1 MGMSTG
7 NICRTGAVSLRRVA
21 VLAGLAGA
29 LALAGCGD
37 DPSPA
42 SRDEGPAL
50 QSRSAEAPRAAPEVS
65 DRFEYLRYAADID
78 GDAPRLCLTFSGPL
92 DPDTDYSAYVEVDE
106 PVALNVDGQRLC
118 IGGLSFGQTRTLI
131 LREGLPSADGRRL
144 EAEERDTLSFA
155 SRPAYVGFAGTGVI
169 LPRVDA
175 DGVAIETV
183 NVDAVRVTVTRV
195 TDRALAFRQI
205 ISGFNAASGDWY
217 WLGSEEQPGEAGS
230 PVWEGEMD
238 TPGQANAMT
247 TTVFPLAETIGNLRP
262 GAYFLRAENLAEIDT
277 DRYGEYAR
285 AARWLIVTDLAFTA
299 YRGRD
304 GIDAIVR
311 SLQSAR
317 PQAGVEV
324 QLIAR
329 SNEVLAT
336 ARSDE
341 RGRVRFGEAL
351 VSGRE
356 GDAPRLLMAYGPD
369 GDFAVLDLA
378 RAPVDLSAQP
388 VGGRNRAEGADGF
401 IWLDRGIYRP
411 GETIHASAMIRDSE
425 GRALLD
431 RPGTITL
438 YAPNGLAHEEVRFER
453 AAQAGAIFHDFELP
467 REAARG
473 RWRLSVSVDGVGE
486 VASQS
491 LSVEDFVPQ
500 RVALTLTAD
509 TDTPI
514 RAGQTR
520 MVETFTRFLYGAPG
534 AGLQLRGTARIQP
547 DPNPFPEFSGF
558 RFGRHDERFAEE
570 VIDLPDTMTDGQG
583 NAAMPVAPG
592 RAGRDSS
599 LPLRARAIITVE
611 EPGGRAVSDDVR
623 IPYRPRDRYVGIR
636 MAGDDDTVRRGQA
649 TRLSV
654 IGVGADGAA
663 LAMEADWRL
672 IRTDWQYDWYRTD
685 NGDWRWRRSQRV
697 VPIES
702 GLVRLDGENPAIIET
717 PSLDWGDYTL
727 IVSADGRDL
736 ASFGFWS
743 GYGGRPDDGEAAPDR
758 VRLSG
763 PSAAPQTGQTAQVS
777 IFAPYAGQAE
787 LVVATDRV
795 ILSRTLEVGEG
806 ATEVELPVTA
816 DWGAGAYVMVSVFTP
831 RDAVTRPT
839 PRRAVGVLHVPVNVE
854 DRTFELTLDAPERIN
869 PRERFDFTITASDG
883 PAREQA
889 YVTVA
894 AVDEGIL
901 LLTGFA
907 SPDPESWFFGKAR
920 LGVDL
925 LDDYGRLL
933 DPNQGPAA
941 PVRSGGDEI
950 GAAGL
955 SVVPTRTVA
964 LFSGLV
970 RFDGQGRAQ
979 VSFDIP
985 DFNGE
990 LRLMAVAW
998 SDRGIGSASQPLTV
1012 RDDVPSELILPR
1024 FLAPGDTASATLT
1037 MDNIDGAPGDYAVAL
1052 EADGPVSFA
1061 DATFTQSLPAG
1072 QRTDRAVALSAA
1084 SSPGIA
1090 ELSLSVTGPDGETVV
1105 HEYPIEVRSAFL
1117 PMTSITRRTL
1127 RPGETWQPPA
1137 DALGAFAPGS
1147 GALRLSVAATPID
1160 VAAIYEAL
1168 SGYPYGCTEQAV
1180 SRALP
1185 LLYAGQMAGLSGADA
1200 PADADDIVRRA
1211 VESVLARQSEDG
1223 AIGLWR
1229 IGDGQASP
1237 WLGAYSTDFLMRAAE
1252 AGYSVPRAALTRALD
1267 ALVPV
1272 ARGDLWQAYGYDTSA
1287 PDPRWSRDTQDRI
1300 NHRSSAYAAYLL
1312 ARAGRGDRAR
1322 LRYLHDEMLGRIE
1335 SPLARA
1341 HIGAGLAAIGDR
1353 ARAVSAFD
1361 SAISVL
1367 GYNNTGDWYQTPVR
1381 DLAGVTALVAEAG
1394 IEDRVEGL
1402 LARLSRDLP
1411 EPTRMTTQEQAH
1423 VLMAARAFAGDAQ
1436 NLSLEWGGAALDGQ
1450 SITLDA
1456 DDLAEGGELTNRGQQ
1471 PVWVTASARG
1481 VPVEAPDAASE
1492 GVSVER
1498 SLTDRRGNAID
1509 TAAIRRGDQIIVSL
1523 TITPEQTRAMPLI
1536 VADLLPAG
1544 FEIEGILRQSDA
1556 GNTGPY
1562 AFLGDLASTQVAEA
1576 RDDRFIAAINT
1587 RGRDAVR
1594 VAYMVRAVT
1603 PGQFVQ
1609 PGTVVEDMYRPD
1621 VFARSEAGQ
1630 VTIRP

>member
-1 MGMSTG
+1 MFATG
-7 NICRTGAVSLRRVA
+7 VFRRVIFPARGLA
-21 VLAGLAGA
+21 VIAGLAGA
-29 LALAGCGD
+29 MVLAACGN
-37 DPSPA
+37 DPAPEPSG
-42 SRDEGPAL
+42 EGPAL
-50 QSRSAEAPRAAPEVS
+50 ESRSAEAPRAAPEVS
-65 DRFEYLRYAADID
+65 SRFEYLRYAADTD

-92 DPDTDYSAYVEVDE
+92 DPDADYSAYVEVDE
-106 PVALNVDGQRLC
+106 PVAFDVDGSRLC

-155 SRPAYVGFAGTGVI
+155 ARPAYVGFAGTGVI

-205 ISGFNAASGDWY
+205 TSGFNAASGDWY
-217 WLGSEEQPGEAGS
+217 WLDSEEEPGEAGS
-230 PVWEGEMD
+230 PVWQGEMD
-238 TPGQANAMT
+238 TPGDANAMT
-247 TTVFPLAETIGNLRP
+247 TTVFPLADTIGSLRP

-311 SLQSAR
+311 SLQSAE
-317 PQAGVEV
+317 PESGVEV

-329 SNEVLAT
+329 SNEVLAI

-341 RGRVRFGEAL
+341 RGRVRFDEAL

-356 GDAPRLLMAYGPD
+356 GDAPRLLLAYGPE

-378 RAPVDLSAQP
+378 RAPVDLSAQA
-388 VGGRNRAEGADGF
+388 VDGRSRAEGADGY

-411 GETIHASAMIRDSE
+411 GETIHASAMVRDAE
-425 GRALLD
+425 GRALAG
-431 RPGTITL
+431 RPGTIAL
-438 YAPNGLAHEEVRFER
+438 FAPNGLAHEEVRFDG
-453 AAQAGAIFHDFELP
+453 AGQAGAVFHDFDLP

-473 RWRLSVSVDGVGE
+473 RWRLGVSVDGVGE

-500 RVALTLTAD
+500 RVALTLEAD
-509 TDTPI
+509 TETPI

-547 DPNPFPEFSGF
+547 DPAPFPAYSDF
-558 RFGRHDERFAEE
+558 RFGLHDEEFAEE
-570 VIDLPDTMTDGQG
+570 VIDLPDTLSDGQG

-592 RAGRDSS
+592 SAGRDSS
-599 LPLRARAIITVE
+599 LPLRARAVITVE

-623 IPYRPRDRYVGIR
+623 IPYRPRDRYAGIR
-636 MAGDDDTVRRGQA
+636 IAGDDQTVRRGDA
-649 TRLSV
+649 ARLELV
-654 IGVGADGAA
+654 AVDANGAA
-663 LAMEADWRL
+663 LALEADWRL

-685 NGDWRWRRSQRV
+685 NGEWRWRRSRRV

-702 GLVRLDGENPAIIET
+702 GIVRLDGENPAIVET

-727 IVSADGRDL
+727 IVSADGQDM

-743 GYGGRPDDGEAAPDR
+743 GYGGRPEDGESAPDR

-763 PSAAPQTGQTAQVS
+763 PAEAPQTGDTVTVS

-795 ILSRTLEVGEG
+795 ITSRTLEVAEG
-806 ATEVELPVTA
+806 ANTVELPVTD
-816 DWGAGAYVMVSVFTP
+816 DWGAGAYAMVSVFTP
-831 RDAVTRPT
+831 RDPVSRPT
-839 PRRAVGVLHVPVNVE
+839 PRRAVGVLYMPVNVE
-854 DRTFELTLDAPERIN
+854 DRTFDLALDAPERIQ
-869 PRERFDFTITASDG
+869 PRERFELTVTASDG
-883 PAREQA
+883 PDREEA
-889 YVTVA
+889 WVTVA

-907 SPDPESWFFGKAR
+907 SPDPESWFFGKVQ

-964 LFSGLV
+964 LFSGPV
-970 RFDGQGRAQ
+970 RFDAQGRAQ

-998 SDRGIGSASQPLTV
+998 SESGIGSASQPLTV

-1024 FLAPGDTASATLT
+1024 FLAPGDIASATLT
-1037 MDNIDGAPGDYAVAL
+1037 LDNVDGTPGEYGVAL
-1052 EADGPVSFA
+1052 NADGPVSF
-1061 DATFTQSLPAG
+1061 DDTQFEQGLTQG
-1072 QRTDRAVALSAA
+1072 QRVDRAVPLSAA
-1084 SSPGIA
+1084 ASPGIA
-1090 ELSLSVTGPDGETVV
+1090 ELSLSVTGPGGETVT
-1105 HEYPIEVRSAFL
+1105 HGYPIEVRSAFL

-1127 RPGETWQPPA
+1127 RPGESWQPPA
-1137 DALGAFAPGS
+1137 DALAGFAPGS
-1147 GALRLSVAATPID
+1147 GSLQLSIAATPID
-1160 VAAIYEAL
+1160 TAAIYEAL
-1168 SGYPYGCTEQAV
+1168 SGYPYGCTEQMV

-1200 PADADDIVRRA
+1200 PADAEDVIRRA

-1237 WLGAYSTDFLMRAAE
+1237 WLGAYATDFLMRASE

-1272 ARGDLWQAYGYDTSA
+1272 GRGDLWQAYGYDTDV
-1287 PDPRWSRDTQDRI
+1287 PDQRWSRDTADRL
-1300 NHRSSAYAAYLL
+1300 NHRSSAYASYVL

-1322 LRYLHDEMLGRIE
+1322 LRYLHDELLGRIE

-1341 HIGAGLAAIGDR
+1341 QIGAGLASIGDR

-1361 SAISVL
+1361 SAVSVL
-1367 GYNNTGDWYQTPVR
+1367 GYNNAGDWYQTPVR

-1394 IEDRVEGL
+1394 VEDRVEGL
-1402 LARLSRDLP
+1402 ASRLARDLP
-1411 EPTRMTTQEQAH
+1411 EAARMTTQEQAH
-1423 VLMAARAFAGDAQ
+1423 VLMAARAFAGDSEA
-1436 NLSLEWGGAALDGQ
+1436 LSLEWGGESLEAR
-1450 SITLDA
+1450 SVTLDA
-1456 DDLAEGGELTNRGQQ
+1456 DALGEGRELTNRGDQ
-1471 PVWVTASARG
+1471 PVWVTALARG
-1481 VPVEAPDAASE
+1481 VPVEAPDSAEE
-1492 GVSVER
+1492 GVSVDR
-1498 SLTDRRGNAID
+1498 SLTDRRGNAVD
-1509 TAAIRRGDQIIVSL
+1509 TPAIRRGDQIIVAL
-1523 TITPEQTRAMPLI
+1523 TITPQQTRAMPLI
-1536 VADLLPAG
+1536 VSDLLPAG

-1556 GNTGPY
+1556 GDTGPY
-1562 AFLGDLASTQVAEA
+1562 AFLGDLAPTQAAEA
-1576 RDDRFIAAINT
+1576 RDDRFVAAINT
-1587 RGRDAVR
+1587 RGTDPVR

-1603 PGQFVQ
+1603 PGQFTHA
-1609 PGTVVEDMYRPD
+1609 GTVVEDMYRPD
-1621 VFARSEAGQ
+1621 VFARSDAGR
-1630 VTIRP
+1630 VVIRP

>member
-1 MGMSTG
+1 MFAKGSG
-7 NICRTGAVSLRRVA
+7 LAVAVPWRRFM
-21 VLAGLAGA
+21 VLAGMAGA

-37 DPSPA
+37 DA
-42 SRDEGPAL
+42 SQTARDEGPSL
-50 QSRSAEAPRAAPEVS
+50 QARSAEAPRAAPEVS
-65 DRFEYLRYAADID
+65 TRFEYLRYATDTD

-92 DPDTDYSAYVEVDE
+92 DPDADYSAYVEINE
-106 PVALNVDGQRLC
+106 PVAFQVEGSRLC
-118 IGGLSFGQTRTLI
+118 IGGLGFGQTRTLV

-155 SRPAYVGFAGTGVI
+155 ARPAYVGFAGTGII

-175 DGVAIETV
+175 DGVAIETI

-205 ISGFNAASGDWY
+205 TSGFNAASGEWY
-217 WLGSEEQPGEAGS
+217 WMDYDEQPREAGS
-230 PVWEGEMD
+230 PVWQGEMD
-238 TPGQANAMT
+238 TPGSANALT
-247 TTVFPLAETIGNLRP
+247 TTVFPLADTIGTLRP
-262 GAYFLRAENLAEIDT
+262 GAYFLRAENLAEIDAN
-277 DRYGEYAR
+277 RYGDFAR

-311 SLQSAR
+311 SLQSAQ

-336 ARSDE
+336 ARSDA

-356 GDAPRLLMAYGPD
+356 GDAPRLLMAYGAD
-369 GDFAVLDLA
+369 GDFAVLDLD

-388 VGGRNRAEGADGF
+388 VGGRERAEGADGF

-411 GETIHASAMIRDSE
+411 GETVHASAMVRDGE
-425 GRALLD
+425 GRALTG
-431 RPGTITL
+431 RPGTIAL
-438 YAPNGLAHEEVRFER
+438 YAPNGLPLEEVRFDS
-453 AAQAGAIFHDFELP
+453 AAQAGAVFHDFALP

-473 RWRLSVSVDGVGE
+473 RWRLAVSVDGVGE
-486 VASQS
+486 VASRA

-509 TDTPI
+509 TQTPI
-514 RAGQTR
+514 RAGETR

-534 AGLQLRGTARIQP
+534 AGLRLRGSARIQP
-547 DPNPFPEFSGF
+547 DPSPFPGF
-558 RFGRHDERFAEE
+558 AGYRFGRHDERFAEE
-570 VIDLPDTMTDGQG
+570 VIDLPETLTDGQG

-592 RAGRDSS
+592 RAGRDST
-599 LPLRARAIITVE
+599 LPLRARAVITVE

-636 MAGDDDTVRRGQA
+636 MAGEDDTVRRGQTA
-649 TRLSV
+649 RLSLV
-654 IGVGADGAA
+654 AVGTNGAA

-685 NGDWRWRRSQRV
+685 NGEWRWRRSRRV

-702 GLVRLDGENPAIIET
+702 GLVRLDGENPGVVET
-717 PSLDWGDYTL
+717 PQLDWGDYTL
-727 IVSADGRDL
+727 IVSADGEDL

-743 GYGGRPDDGEAAPDR
+743 GYGGRPEDGEAAPDR

-763 PSAAPQTGQTAQVS
+763 PATAPEAGGSARVS
-777 IFAPYAGQAE
+777 VFAPYAGQAE

-795 ILSRTLEVGEG
+795 ILSRTLEVAEG
-806 ATEVELPVTA
+806 ANEIDLPVTA

-854 DRTFELTLDAPERIN
+854 SRTFELTLDAPDRIR
-869 PRERFDFTITASDG
+869 PRGQFDLTVRASDG

-889 YVTVA
+889 WVTVA

-907 SPDPESWFFGKAR
+907 SPDPASWFFGKAR

-964 LFSGLV
+964 LFSGPV
-970 RFDGQGRAQ
+970 RLDAQGRAQ
-979 VSFDIP
+979 VSFAIP

-990 LRLMAVAW
+990 LRLMAVVW
-998 SDRGIGSASQPLTV
+998 SATGVGSASQPLTV

-1024 FLAPGDTASATLT
+1024 FLSPGDMASATLT
-1037 MDNIDGAPGDYAVAL
+1037 MDNIDGAPGDYQVTLGA
-1052 EADGPVSFA
+1052 EGPVSFDRA
-1061 DATFTQSLPAG
+1061 SFGQTLSAG
-1072 QRTDRAVALSAA
+1072 QRIDRAVSLSAA
-1084 SSPGIA
+1084 RSAGIA
-1090 ELSLSVTGPDGETVV
+1090 GLSLAVADPGGASVT

-1117 PMTSITRRTL
+1117 PVTSITRRTL
-1127 RPGETWQPPA
+1127 RPGESWQPPA
-1137 DALGAFAPGS
+1137 GALAGFAPGS
-1147 GALRLSVAATPID
+1147 GSLRLSVAATPID
-1160 VAAIYEAL
+1160 TAAIYEAL
-1168 SGYPYGCTEQAV
+1168 SGYPYGCTEQMI

-1185 LLYAGQMAGLSGADA
+1185 LLYAGQLSGLSGADA
-1200 PADADDIVRRA
+1200 PADAEDIVRRA
-1211 VESVLARQSEDG
+1211 VEAVLARQGEDG

-1229 IGDGQASP
+1229 IGDGAASP
-1237 WLGAYSTDFLMRAAE
+1237 WLGAYATDFLMRAAE

-1272 ARGDLWQAYGYDTSA
+1272 ARGDLWQAYGYNSTT
-1287 PDPRWSRDTQDRI
+1287 PDPRWSRDTAERL
-1300 NHRSSAYAAYLL
+1300 NHRSSAYASYLL
-1312 ARAGRGDRAR
+1312 ARAGRADRAR
-1322 LRYLHDEMLGRIE
+1322 LRYLHDEMLSQIE

-1341 HIGAGLAAIGDR
+1341 HVGGGLAAIGDR

-1361 SAISVL
+1361 SAVSVL
-1367 GYNNTGDWYQTPVR
+1367 GYRNTGDWYQTPVR

-1394 IEDRVEGL
+1394 VEDRVEDL
-1402 LARLSRDLP
+1402 LARLARDLP
-1411 EPTRMTTQEQAH
+1411 EASRMTTQEQAH
-1423 VLMAARAFAGDAQ
+1423 VLMAARAFAGDGDS
-1436 NLSLEWGGAALDGQ
+1436 LSLTWGGPALEGR
-1450 SITLDA
+1450 SVTLDA
-1456 DDLAEGGELTNRGQQ
+1456 AGLGEGRELTNRGQQ
-1471 PVWVTASARG
+1471 PVWVTAFARG
-1481 VPVEAPDAASE
+1481 VPVEAPGAASE
-1492 GVSVER
+1492 GVSVSR
-1498 SLTDRRGNAID
+1498 SLTDRRGNAVD

-1544 FEIEGILRQSDA
+1544 FEIEGIIRQSDA
-1556 GNTGPY
+1556 GQTGPY
-1562 AFLGDLASTQVAEA
+1562 AFLGNLAPTQIAEA
-1576 RDDRFIAAINT
+1576 RDDRFIAALNT
-1587 RGRDAVR
+1587 AGQDPLRI
-1594 VAYMVRAVT
+1594 AYLVRAVT
-1603 PGQFVQ
+1603 PGRFTQ

-1630 VTIRP
+1630 VVIRP

>member
-1 MGMSTG
+1 M
-7 NICRTGAVSLRRVA
+7 NIASVVRPLRQA
-21 VLAGLAGA
+21 MALAGLAGT
-29 LALAGCGD
+29 LALAGCGEEPGD
-37 DPSPA
+37 RTPGS
-42 SRDEGPAL
+42 GPAL
-50 QSRSAEAPRAAPEVS
+50 QTRSAEAPRAAPEVS
-65 DRFEYLRYAADID
+65 TRFEYLRYAADIE

-92 DPDTDYSAYVEVDE
+92 DPSVDYSAYLDINE
-106 PVALNVDGQRLC
+106 PVALNVEGARLC
-118 IGGLSFGQTRTLI
+118 IGGLSFGQSRTLT

-144 EAEERDTLSFA
+144 ETEETETLSFA
-155 SRPAYVGFAGTGVI
+155 ARPAYVGFAGTGVI

-205 ISGFNAASGDWY
+205 TSGFNASSGDWY
-217 WLGSEEQPGEAGS
+217 WLDYDEQPREAGS
-230 PVWEGEMD
+230 PVWQGEMD
-238 TPGQANAMT
+238 TPGSANALT
-247 TTVFPLAETIGNLRP
+247 TTVFPLAETIGTLRP

-311 SLQSAR
+311 SLQSAQ

-336 ARSDE
+336 ARSDA

-378 RAPVDLSAQP
+378 RAPVDLSTQP
-388 VGGRNRAEGADGF
+388 VDGRDRAEGADGF

-411 GETIHASAMIRDSE
+411 GETIHASAMVRDGE
-425 GRALLD
+425 GRALND
-431 RPGTITL
+431 RPGTMAL
-438 YAPNGLAHEEVRFER
+438 YAPNGLALEEVRFER
-453 AAQAGAIFHDFELP
+453 AAQAGAVFHDFELP

-486 VASQS
+486 VASRT

-509 TDTPI
+509 TETPI

-534 AGLQLRGTARIQP
+534 AGLRLRGSARIQP
-547 DPNPFPEFSGF
+547 DPNPFPAYAGF

-570 VIDLPDTMTDGQG
+570 VIDLPETLTDGQG

-623 IPYRPRDRYVGIR
+623 IPYRPRARYVGIR
-636 MAGDDDTVRRGQA
+636 MAGDDDTVRRGQS
-649 TRLSV
+649 TRLSL

-663 LAMEADWRL
+663 LAMEANWRL

-685 NGDWRWRRSQRV
+685 NGEWRWRRSRRV

-702 GLVRLDGENPAIIET
+702 GLVRLDGESPASVET
-717 PSLDWGDYTL
+717 PALDWGDYTL
-727 IVSADGRDL
+727 IVSADGEDL

-743 GYGGRPDDGEAAPDR
+743 GYGGRPEDGEAAPDR

-763 PSAAPQTGQTAQVS
+763 PSAAPQTGETARVS

-795 ILSRTLEVGEG
+795 ILSRTLEVAEG
-806 ATEVELPVTA
+806 STDVDLPVSA

-839 PRRAVGVLHVPVNVE
+839 PRRAVGVMYVPVNVE
-854 DRTFELTLDAPERIN
+854 NRTFELALDAPARIS
-869 PRERFDFTITASDG
+869 PRERFDLTVQASGG
-883 PAREQA
+883 PAREEA
-889 YVTVA
+889 WVTVA

-901 LLTGFA
+901 LLTGFT
-907 SPDPESWFFGKAR
+907 SPDPAGWFFGKAR

-941 PVRSGGDEI
+941 PVRSGGDQI

-964 LFSGLV
+964 LFSGPV
-970 RFDGQGRAQ
+970 RLDAQGRAR
-979 VSFDIP
+979 VSLDIP

-990 LRLMAVAW
+990 LRLMAVVW
-998 SDRGIGSASQPLTV
+998 SATGVGAASQPLTV

-1024 FLAPGDTASATLT
+1024 FLAPGDVASATLT
-1037 MDNIDGAPGDYAVAL
+1037 LDNIDGAPGDYQVAL
-1052 EADGPVSFA
+1052 SAEGPVSFETPA
-1061 DATFTQSLPAG
+1061 FAQSLTAG
-1072 QRTDRAVALSAA
+1072 QRTDRAVTLSAA
-1084 SSPGIA
+1084 RSPGIA
-1090 ELSLSVTGPDGETVV
+1090 ALTLAVTGPDGETVS
-1105 HEYPIEVRSAFL
+1105 HNYPIEVRPAFL
-1117 PMTSITRRTL
+1117 PMTSITRRIL
-1127 RPGETWQPPA
+1127 RPGESWQPSS
-1137 DALGAFAPGS
+1137 DALAGFAPES
-1147 GALRLSVAATPID
+1147 GTLRLSVSATPID
-1160 VAAIYEAL
+1160 TAAIYAAL
-1168 SGYPYGCTEQAV
+1168 SGYPYGCTEQLV

-1185 LLYAGQMAGLSGADA
+1185 LLYAGQLAGLSGADA
-1200 PADADDIVRRA
+1200 PADADDVVRRA
-1211 VESVLARQSEDG
+1211 IEAVLARQSEDG

-1237 WLGAYSTDFLMRAAE
+1237 WLGAYATDFLMRASQ
-1252 AGYSVPRAALTRALD
+1252 AGYSVPRAALARALD

-1272 ARGDLWQAYGYDTSA
+1272 ARGDLWQAYGYDSSA
-1287 PDPRWSRDTQDRI
+1287 PDQRWSRDTAERL
-1300 NHRSSAYAAYLL
+1300 NHRSTAYASYLL

-1322 LRYLHDEMLGRIE
+1322 LRYLHDEMLRQIE

-1341 HIGAGLAAIGDR
+1341 QIGAGLASIGDR
-1353 ARAVSAFD
+1353 ARAVSALD
-1361 SAISVL
+1361 SAVSVL
-1367 GYNNTGDWYQTPVR
+1367 GYNNPGDWYQTPVR

-1394 IEDRVEGL
+1394 IEDRVEDL
-1402 LARLSRDLP
+1402 VARLARDLP
-1411 EPTRMTTQEQAH
+1411 EAPRMTTQEQAH

-1436 NLSLEWGGAALDGQ
+1436 ALSLEWRGATVEGR
-1450 SITLDA
+1450 SVTIDA
-1456 DDLAEGGELTNRGQQ
+1456 AQLAAGGELTNRGQQ
-1471 PVWVTASARG
+1471 PVWVTAFARG
-1481 VPVEAPDAASE
+1481 VPVEAPGEASE
-1492 GVSVER
+1492 GLQVER
-1498 SLTDRRGNAID
+1498 AMTDRRGNAVD
-1509 TAAIRRGDQIIVSL
+1509 TSAIRRGDQIIVSL
-1523 TITPEQTRAMPLI
+1523 TILPEQTRAMPLI

-1544 FEIEGILRQSDA
+1544 FEIEGILRPSDA
-1556 GNTGPY
+1556 GETGPY
-1562 AFLGDLASTQVAEA
+1562 AFLGPLAYTQVAEA

-1587 RGRDAVR
+1587 TGREPFR

-1603 PGQFVQ
+1603 PGRYTHA
-1609 PGTVVEDMYRPD
+1609 GTVVEDMYRPD
-1621 VFARSEAGQ
+1621 VFARSQAGQ
-1630 VTIRP
+1630 VIIRP

>member
-1 MGMSTG
+1 MFAKAGFRSA
-7 NICRTGAVSLRRVA
+7 IVPLRRTLWVA
-21 VLAGLAGA
+21 GMAAA
-29 LALAGCGD
+29 LALGACGD
-37 DPSPA
+37 DPAPSGA
-42 SRDEGPAL
+42 GEGAAFEA
-50 QSRSAEAPRAAPEVS
+50 RSAEAPRAAPEAS
-65 DRFEYLRYAADID
+65 TRFEYLRYAADID
-78 GDAPRLCLTFSGPL
+78 SDAPRLCLTFSGPL
-92 DPDTDYSAYVEVDE
+92 DPDIDYSAYVEVDE
-106 PVALNVDGQRLC
+106 PVALNVDGSRLC
-118 IGGLSFGQTRTLI
+118 IGGLSFGQTRTLT

-144 EAEERDTLSFA
+144 ETEETDTLSFA

-205 ISGFNAASGDWY
+205 TSGFNAASGDWY
-217 WLGSEEQPGEAGS
+217 WLDSEEQPGEAGS
-230 PVWEGEMD
+230 PVWQGEMD
-238 TPGQANAMT
+238 TPGSANART
-247 TTVFPLAETIGNLRP
+247 TTVFPLAETIGSLQP

-304 GIDAIVR
+304 GVDAIVR
-311 SLQSAR
+311 SLQSAQ
-317 PQAGVEV
+317 PQADVEV

-336 ARSDE
+336 ARSDA

-356 GDAPRLLMAYGPD
+356 GDAPRLLLAYGPD

-388 VGGRNRAEGADGF
+388 VDGRERAEGADGF

-411 GETIHASAMIRDSE
+411 GETIHASAMVRDTE
-425 GRALLD
+425 GRALTD
-431 RPGTITL
+431 RPGTMAL

-453 AAQAGAIFHDFELP
+453 AAQAGAVFHDFDLP

-473 RWRLSVSVDGVGE
+473 RWRLAVSVDGVGE
-486 VASQS
+486 VASQT

-509 TDTPI
+509 TETPI

-547 DPNPFPEFSGF
+547 DPNPFPEHSGF
-558 RFGRHDERFAEE
+558 AFGRHDERFAEE

-636 MAGDDDTVRRGQA
+636 MAGEDGNVARGQSA
-649 TRLSV
+649 RLSMV
-654 IGVGADGAA
+654 AVGADGAG

-685 NGDWRWRRSQRV
+685 NGEWRWRRSRRV

-702 GLVRLDGENPAIIET
+702 GLVRLDGDSPATVET

-727 IVSADGRDL
+727 IVSADGEDL

-743 GYGGRPDDGEAAPDR
+743 GYGSRPEDGEAAPDR

-763 PSAAPQTGQTAQVS
+763 PDSAPQTGDSARVS

-806 ATEVELPVTA
+806 ATEVDLPVTA
-816 DWGAGAYVMVSVFTP
+816 DWGSGAYVMVSVFTP
-831 RDAVTRPT
+831 RDAVSQPT

-854 DRTFELTLDAPERIN
+854 DRTFELTLDAPERIH
-869 PRERFDFTITASDG
+869 PRERFEMIVTASDG
-883 PAREQA
+883 PAREEA
-889 YVTVA
+889 WVTVA

-901 LLTGFA
+901 LLTGFT

-925 LDDYGRLL
+925 MDDYGRLL

-964 LFSGLV
+964 LFSGPV
-970 RFDGQGRAQ
+970 RFDGRGRAQ
-979 VSFDIP
+979 ISFDIP

-998 SDRGIGSASQPLTV
+998 SATGIGSASQPLTV
-1012 RDDVPSELILPR
+1012 RDDVASELILPR

-1037 MDNIDGAPGDYAVAL
+1037 MDNVDGAPGGYAVSLAA
-1052 EADGPVSFA
+1052 EGPVSFA
-1061 DATFTQSLPAG
+1061 ETSATQQLSAG
-1072 QRTDRAVALSAA
+1072 QRVDRAVPLTAGRE
-1084 SSPGIA
+1084 PGIA
-1090 ELSLSVTGPDGETVV
+1090 SLSLSVTGPDSEAIT

-1117 PMTSITRRTL
+1117 PLTAITRRTL
-1127 RPGETWQPPA
+1127 RPGESWQPPA
-1137 DALGAFAPGS
+1137 DALAAFAPGS
-1147 GALRLSVAATPID
+1147 GALRMSVAATPID
-1160 VAAIYEAL
+1160 TAAIYEAL
-1168 SGYPYGCTEQAV
+1168 SGYPYGCTEQMV

-1200 PADADDIVRRA
+1200 PADADDVVRSA
-1211 VESVLARQSEDG
+1211 LEAVLARQSADG
-1223 AIGLWR
+1223 SIGLWR
-1229 IGDGQASP
+1229 IGDGSASP
-1237 WLGAYSTDFLMRAAE
+1237 WLGAYATDFLMRASE

-1267 ALVPV
+1267 ALAPV
-1272 ARGDLWQAYGYDTSA
+1272 ARGDLWQAYGYDTNA
-1287 PDPRWSRDTQDRI
+1287 PDPRWSRDTADRL
-1300 NHRSSAYAAYLL
+1300 NHRSSAYASYLL

-1341 HIGAGLAAIGDR
+1341 HVGAGLSAIGDR

-1361 SAISVL
+1361 SAFSAL
-1367 GYNNTGDWYQTPVR
+1367 GYRNPGDWYQTPVR

-1394 IEDRVEGL
+1394 VEDRVESL
-1402 LARLSRDLP
+1402 VARLARDLP
-1411 EPTRMTTQEQAH
+1411 EASRMTTQEQAQ
-1423 VLMAARAFAGDAQ
+1423 VLMAARAFAGGTDA
-1436 NLSLEWGGAALDGQ
+1436 LSLEWGGEVLDGQ
-1450 SITLDA
+1450 SVSLDA
-1456 DDLAEGGELTNRGQQ
+1456 EALSQPRQLTNRGQQ
-1471 PVWVTASARG
+1471 PVWVTAFARG
-1481 VPVEAPDAASE
+1481 VPVEAPGVAAE
-1492 GVSVER
+1492 GVQIARV
-1498 SLTDRRGNAID
+1498 LTDRRGNSVD
-1509 TAAIRRGDQIIVSL
+1509 TGAIRRGDQIIVSL

-1544 FEIEGILRQSDA
+1544 FEIEGILRMSDA
-1556 GNTGPY
+1556 GETGPY
-1562 AFLGDLASTQVAEA
+1562 AFLGELASTQVAEA

-1587 RGRDAVR
+1587 RGRDPVR

-1603 PGQFVQ
+1603 PGQFTQ
-1609 PGTVVEDMYRPD
+1609 PGAVVEDMYRPD

-1630 VTIRP
+1630 VVIRP

>member
-1 MGMSTG
+1 MALFSNGRRTHSGLPWRTPLTLAALAAALVVSACSPEPQTQSEG
-7 NICRTGAVSLRRVA
+7 TGASFEPRA
-21 VLAGLAGA
+21 A
-29 LALAGCGD
+29 D
-37 DPSPA
+37 
-42 SRDEGPAL
+42 
-50 QSRSAEAPRAAPEVS
+50 APRATAEVS
-65 DRFEYLRYAADID
+65 SRFEYLRYAADIE

-92 DPDTDYSAYVEVDE
+92 DPTVDYSAYVEIDE

-118 IGGLSFGQTRTLI
+118 IGGLSFGQTRTLT

-144 EAEERDTLSFA
+144 ETEETDTLSFA
-155 SRPAYVGFAGTGVI
+155 ARPAYVGFAGTGVI

-205 ISGFNAASGDWY
+205 TSGFNAASGDWY
-217 WLGSEEQPGEAGS
+217 WMDSEERPGEAGA

-238 TPGQANAMT
+238 TPGEANALT
-247 TTVFPLAETIGNLRP
+247 TTVFPLAETIGTLRP
-262 GAYFLRAENLAEIDT
+262 GAYFLRAENLAEIET

-299 YRGRD
+299 YRGSD
-304 GIDAIVR
+304 GLDAVVR
-311 SLQSAR
+311 SLQSAQ

-336 ARSDE
+336 VRSDAQ
-341 RGRVRFGEAL
+341 GRVRFDEAL

-356 GDAPRLLMAYGPD
+356 GNAPRLLLAYGPE
-369 GDFAVLDLA
+369 GDFAVLDLN

-388 VGGRNRAEGADGF
+388 VDGRDRAEGADGF

-411 GETIHASAMIRDSE
+411 GETIHASAMVRDGE
-425 GRALLD
+425 GRALSD

-438 YAPNGLAHEEVRFER
+438 YAPNGLAHEEARFER
-453 AAQAGAIFHDFELP
+453 AAQAGAVFHDFDLP

-473 RWRLSVSVDGVGE
+473 RWRIAVTLDGSGE

-509 TDTPI
+509 TETPI
-514 RAGQTR
+514 GARGTR
-520 MVETFTRFLYGAPG
+520 SIETFTRFLYGAPG

-547 DPNPFPEFSGF
+547 DPSPFPEFEGY
-558 RFGRHDERFAEE
+558 RFGLHDERFAEE
-570 VIDLPDTMTDGQG
+570 VIDLPETLTDGQG
-583 NAAMPVAPG
+583 NAVIAVSPG
-592 RAGRDSS
+592 EAGLESS
-599 LPLRARAIITVE
+599 LPLRARAVITVE

-623 IPYRPRDRYVGIR
+623 IPYRPRETYVGIR
-636 MAGDDDTVRRGQA
+636 MDAGEDSVRQGQA
-649 TRLSV
+649 ANLSL
-654 IGVGADGAA
+654 IALGADGAP
-663 LAMEADWRL
+663 LPLEADWRL

-685 NGDWRWRRSQRV
+685 SGEWRWRRSQRV

-702 GLVRLDGENPAIIET
+702 GRVRLDGESPASVET

-727 IVSADGRDL
+727 IVSAGGQDL

-743 GYGGRPDDGEAAPDR
+743 GYGGRPEDGEAAPDR

-763 PSAAPQTGQTAQVS
+763 PADAPETGDTAIVS

-795 ILSRTLEVGEG
+795 ILARTLEVGEG
-806 ATEVELPVTA
+806 ATEVELPVTEE
-816 DWGAGAYVMVSVFTP
+816 WGAGAYVMVSVFTP

-839 PRRAVGVLHVPVNVE
+839 PRRAVGVLHIPVNVE
-854 DRTFELTLDAPERIN
+854 ARTFEVTLDAPERIE
-869 PRERFDFTITASDG
+869 PRQTFELTVTASDG
-883 PAREQA
+883 PAREEA
-889 YVTVA
+889 WVTVA

-907 SPDPESWFFGKAR
+907 SPDPEAWFFGKAR

-950 GAAGL
+950 GGAGL

-964 LFSGLV
+964 LFSGPV
-970 RFDGQGRAQ
+970 RFDRQGRAQ
-979 VSFDIP
+979 VSLDIP

-998 SDRGIGSASQPLTV
+998 SDSGIGSASQPLTV
-1012 RDDVPSELILPR
+1012 RDNVPTELVLPR

-1037 MDNIDGAPGDYAVAL
+1037 MDNVDGAEGSYGVTVSA
-1052 EADGPVSFA
+1052 EGPVTVSDGSF
-1061 DATFTQSLPAG
+1061 DQVLDIG
-1072 QRTDRAVALSAA
+1072 QRIDRAVTISASDA
-1084 SSPGIA
+1084 PGIA
-1090 ELSLSVTGPDGETVV
+1090 GLSISVEGPQGDTITRD
-1105 HEYPIEVRSAFL
+1105 YPIEVRSAFL

-1127 RPGETWQPPA
+1127 RPGESWQPPA
-1137 DALGAFAPGS
+1137 DTLAAFAPGS
-1147 GALRLSVAATPID
+1147 TLRLSVAATPID
-1160 VAAIYEAL
+1160 TAAIYDAL
-1168 SGYPYGCTEQAV
+1168 SGYPYGCTEQMV

-1185 LLYAGQMAGLSGADA
+1185 LLYAEQMSGLSGRDA
-1200 PADADDIVRRA
+1200 PADADDVVRRA
-1211 VESVLARQSEDG
+1211 IESVLARQSEDG
-1223 AIGLWR
+1223 AFGLWR

-1237 WLGAYSTDFLMRAAE
+1237 WLGAYTTDFLMRAAE
-1252 AGYSVPRAALTRALD
+1252 AGHSVPRAALTRALD

-1272 ARGDLWQAYGYDTSA
+1272 ARGDLWQAYGYDSSA
-1287 PDPRWSRDTQDRI
+1287 PDPRWSRDTAERLT
-1300 NHRSSAYAAYLL
+1300 NRSSAYASFLL
-1312 ARAGRGDRAR
+1312 ARAGRADRAR

-1341 HIGAGLAAIGDR
+1341 HVGAGLAALGDR

-1361 SAISVL
+1361 SAISAL
-1367 GYNNTGDWYQTPVR
+1367 GYRNPGDWYQTPVR
-1381 DLAGVTALVAEAG
+1381 DLAGITALVAEAG
-1394 IEDRVEGL
+1394 VEDRVEGL
-1402 LARLSRDLP
+1402 VDRLARDLP
-1411 EPTRMTTQEQAH
+1411 EASRMTTQEQAH

-1436 NLSLEWGGAALDGQ
+1436 SLTVEWAGSALEGQ
-1450 SITLDA
+1450 SVVLQA
-1456 DDLAEGGELTNRGQQ
+1456 GELAEGASLTNRGSQ
-1471 PVWVTASARG
+1471 PVFVTGFARG
-1481 VPVEAPDAASE
+1481 VPLAAPDAVAE
-1492 GVSVER
+1492 GVDVAR
-1498 SLTDRRGNAID
+1498 ALTDRRGNPVD
-1509 TAAIRRGDQIIVSL
+1509 TGTIRRGDQIIVAL
-1523 TITPEQTRAMPLI
+1523 TITPQQTRAMPLI

-1544 FEIEGILRQSDA
+1544 FEIEGILRPDDA
-1556 GNTGPY
+1556 GETGPY
-1562 AFLGDLASTQVAEA
+1562 AFLGELAFTQVAEA
-1576 RDDRFIAAINT
+1576 RDDRFVAAINT
-1587 RGRDAVR
+1587 QGRDPVR

-1603 PGQFVQ
+1603 PGEFTHA
-1609 PGTVVEDMYRPD
+1609 GTVVEDMYRPD
-1621 VFARSEAGQ
+1621 VFARSAPGE
-1630 VTIRP
+1630 VIIRP

>member
-1 MGMSTG
+1 MGMFARAGMGSIASPMRST
-7 NICRTGAVSLRRVA
+7 II
-21 VLAGLAGA
+21 LAGMAAALVLGA
-29 LALAGCGD
+29 CGD
-37 DPSPA
+37 DPDPAPRDESPA
-42 SRDEGPAL
+42 F
-50 QSRSAEAPRAAPEVS
+50 QTRSADAPRAAPETS

-92 DPDTDYSAYVEVDE
+92 DPDVDYSAYVEVDE

-118 IGGLSFGQTRTLI
+118 IGGLSFGQTRSLT

-144 EAEERDTLSFA
+144 ETEETDTLSFA
-155 SRPAYVGFAGTGVI
+155 ARPAFVGFAGTGVI

-205 ISGFNAASGDWY
+205 TSGFNAASGDWY
-217 WLGSEEQPGEAGS
+217 WLDSEEQPGEAGS
-230 PVWEGEMD
+230 PVWQGEMD
-238 TPGQANAMT
+238 TAGAANAMT

-311 SLQSAR
+311 SLQTAR

-341 RGRVRFGEAL
+341 RGRVRFGDAL

-356 GDAPRLLMAYGPD
+356 GDAPRLLLAYGPD
-369 GDFAVLDLA
+369 GDFAVLDLN

-388 VGGRNRAEGADGF
+388 VDGRDRAEGADGF

-411 GETIHASAMIRDSE
+411 GETIHASAMVRDAE
-425 GRALLD
+425 GRALSD

-453 AAQAGAIFHDFELP
+453 AAQAGAVFHDFELP

-473 RWRLSVSVDGVGE
+473 RWRLAVSIDGVGE
-486 VASQS
+486 VASRN

-500 RVALTLTAD
+500 RVALTLDAD
-509 TDTPI
+509 TDTPL

-520 MVETFTRFLYGAPG
+520 MVETFIRFLYGAPG

-558 RFGRHDERFAEE
+558 RFGKHDERFAEE
-570 VIDLPDTMTDGQG
+570 VIELPETLTDGQG

-592 RAGRDSS
+592 RTGRDSS

-636 MAGDDDTVRRGQA
+636 MAGDDDTVRRGQS
-649 TRLSV
+649 TRLSL

-663 LAMEADWRL
+663 LDMEADWRL

-685 NGDWRWRRSQRV
+685 DGEWRWRRSQRV

-702 GLVRLDGENPAIIET
+702 GLVRLDGETPATVET

-727 IVSADGRDL
+727 IVSVDGEDL

-743 GYGGRPDDGEAAPDR
+743 GYGGRPEDGEAAPDR
-758 VRLSG
+758 VRLAG
-763 PSAAPQTGQTAQVS
+763 PAEAPETGDTAQVS

-795 ILSRTLEVGEG
+795 LLSRTLEVDEG

-816 DWGAGAYVMVSVFTP
+816 DWGAGAYVMVTVFTP

-854 DRTFELTLDAPERIN
+854 DRTFELTLDAPERIH
-869 PRERFDFTITASDG
+869 PRERFELMVTASDG
-883 PAREQA
+883 PAREEA
-889 YVTVA
+889 WVTVA

-907 SPDPESWFFGKAR
+907 SPEPESWFFGKAR

-964 LFSGLV
+964 LFSGPV
-970 RFDGQGRAQ
+970 RFDNRGRAQ

-998 SDRGIGSASQPLTV
+998 SNTGIGSASQPLTV

-1024 FLAPGDTASATLT
+1024 FLAPGDEASATLT

-1052 EADGPVSFA
+1052 SADGPVSVA
-1061 DATFTQSLPAG
+1061 DASLTQGLTAG

-1084 SSPGIA
+1084 RSPGIA
-1090 ELSLSVTGPDGETVV
+1090 ELSLSVTGPDGETVT
-1105 HEYPIEVRSAFL
+1105 HDYPIEVRPAFL

-1127 RPGETWQPPA
+1127 RAGESWQPPA
-1137 DALGAFAPGS
+1137 DALSAFAPGAS
-1147 GALRLSVAATPID
+1147 LRLSVAATPID

-1168 SGYPYGCTEQAV
+1168 SGYPYGCTEQMI

-1211 VESVLARQSEDG
+1211 IESVLARQSEDG

-1237 WLGAYSTDFLMRAAE
+1237 WLGAYATDFLMRASE

-1272 ARGDLWQAYGYDTSA
+1272 ARGDLWQAYGYDTDA
-1287 PDPRWSRDTQDRI
+1287 PDPRWSRDTQERI
-1300 NHRSSAYAAYLL
+1300 NHRSTAYASYLL

-1341 HIGAGLAAIGDR
+1341 QIGAGLASIGDR

-1361 SAISVL
+1361 SAVNVL

-1394 IEDRVEGL
+1394 VGDRVEGL
-1402 LARLSRDLP
+1402 VDRLGRDLP
-1411 EPTRMTTQEQAH
+1411 EASRMTTQEQAH
-1423 VLMAARAFAGDAQ
+1423 VLMAARAFAGSADA
-1436 NLSLEWGGAALDGQ
+1436 LSLEWGGAALEGR
-1450 SITLDA
+1450 SATLDA
-1456 DDLAEGGELTNRGQQ
+1456 DELGQGRELTNRGQQ
-1471 PVWVTASARG
+1471 PVWVTAFARG
-1481 VPVEAPDAASE
+1481 TPLEAPDPASE
-1492 GVSVER
+1492 GVQVAR
-1498 SLTDRRGNAID
+1498 AMTDRRGNPVD
-1509 TAAIRRGDQIIVSL
+1509 TGAIRRGDQIIIAL

-1544 FEIEGILRQSDA
+1544 FEIEGVLRQSDA
-1556 GNTGPY
+1556 GETGPY
-1562 AFLGDLASTQVAEA
+1562 AFLGELASTQVAEA

-1587 RGRDAVR
+1587 QGRDPVR

-1603 PGQFVQ
+1603 PGRFTHA
-1609 PGTVVEDMYRPD
+1609 GTVVEDMYRPD